1 MRRSNNKN
9 RIKVYRTMEG
19 NIFEAV
25 TAVLL
30 IIIWILTFKELGAGG
45 NIAAATTAADG
56 EGAGKILIPN
66 IAVTAATLLLLV
78 SAYFPDRM
86 INLDI
91 KIRNTAQYALVI
103 RMVRVL
109 ALETAV
115 MFLGCN
121 AITGFADKIFPVT
134 LPVVLFATIFIFRF
148 LINRKA

>member
-25 TAVLL
+25 TVVLL

-45 NIAAATTAADG
+45 NAAASTTAADG
-56 EGAGKILIPN
+56 EGAGTILIPN

>member
-30 IIIWILTFKELGAGG
+30 IIIWILTFKELGAGV
-45 NIAAATTAADG
+45 NAASSTTAADG
-56 EGAGKILIPN
+56 EGAGNILIPN
-66 IAVTAATLLLLV
+66 IAVTAATLLLLI

-109 ALETAV
+109 ASETAV
-115 MFLGCN
+115 MFLGCI
-121 AITGFADKIFPVT
+121 AISCVADKIFPVT

-148 LINRKA
+148 LIYRKA

>member
-30 IIIWILTFKELGAGG
+30 IIIWILTFKELGAAG
-45 NIAAATTAADG
+45 NAAAGTTAADG

-103 RMVRVL
+103 RMVRVM

-121 AITGFADKIFPVT
+121 AITGFKDRIFPVS

>member
-30 IIIWILTFKELGAGG
+30 IIIWILTFKELGAAG
-45 NIAAATTAADG
+45 NVAAATTAADG

-121 AITGFADKIFPVT
+121 AITGFADKIFPVP

>member
-9 RIKVYRTMEG
+9 RIKVYRTLEG

-30 IIIWILTFKELGAGG
+30 IIIWILAFKELGAAG
-45 NIAAATTAADG
+45 NVAAGTTAADG
-56 EGAGKILIPN
+56 EGAGTILIPN
-66 IAVTAATLLLLV
+66 IAVTAGTLLLLV

-121 AITGFADKIFPVT
+121 AITGFKDRIFPVS

>member
-9 RIKVYRTMEG
+9 RIKVYRTLEG

-30 IIIWILTFKELGAGG
+30 IIIWILTFKELGAAG
-45 NIAAATTAADG
+45 NVAAGTTAADG
-56 EGAGKILIPN
+56 EGAGTILIPN

-103 RMVRVL
+103 RMVRVM

-121 AITGFADKIFPVT
+121 AITGFKDRIFPVS

>member
-1 MRRSNNKN
+1 MRDTS
-9 RIKVYRTMEG
+9 
-19 NIFEAV
+19 
-25 TAVLL
+25 
-30 IIIWILTFKELGAGG
+30 
-45 NIAAATTAADG
+45 
-56 EGAGKILIPN
+56 
-66 IAVTAATLLLLV
+66 AATLLLLV

>member
-56 EGAGKILIPN
+56 EGAGK
-66 IAVTAATLLLLV
+66 
-78 SAYFPDRM
+78 Y
-86 INLDI
+86 
-91 KIRNTAQYALVI
+91 
-103 RMVRVL
+103 
-109 ALETAV
+109 
-115 MFLGCN
+115 
-121 AITGFADKIFPVT
+121 
-134 LPVVLFATIFIFRF
+134 
-148 LINRKA
+148 

>member
-1 MRRSNNKN
+1 
-9 RIKVYRTMEG
+9 MEG

-30 IIIWILTFKELGAGG
+30 IIIWILTFKELGAAG
-45 NIAAATTAADG
+45 NATASTTAADG
-56 EGAGKILIPN
+56 EGAGEILIPN

-121 AITGFADKIFPVT
+121 AITGFADKILPVT

>member
-1 MRRSNNKN
+1 
-9 RIKVYRTMEG
+9 MEG

-30 IIIWILTFKELGAGG
+30 IIIWILTFKELGAAG
-45 NIAAATTAADG
+45 NVAAATTAADG

-121 AITGFADKIFPVT
+121 AITGFADKIFPVP

>member
-30 IIIWILTFKELGAGG
+30 IIIWILTFKELGAWG
-45 NIAAATTAADG
+45 NAAASTTAADG

-134 LPVVLFATIFIFRF
+134 FPVVLFATIFIFRF

>member
-30 IIIWILTFKELGAGG
+30 IIIWILTFKELGAAG
-45 NIAAATTAADG
+45 NAAAGTTAADD
-56 EGAGKILIPN
+56 EGAGTILIPN
-66 IAVTAATLLLLV
+66 IAVTAGTLLLLV

-103 RMVRVL
+103 RMVRVM

-121 AITGFADKIFPVT
+121 AITGFKDRIFPVS

>member
-30 IIIWILTFKELGAGG
+30 IIIWILTFKELGAVG
-45 NIAAATTAADG
+45 NAAASTTAADG

-115 MFLGCN
+115 MCLGCN
-121 AITGFADKIFPVT
+121 AFTGFADKIFPVT